1 MKEDKEV
8 REGVGKVK
16 ESGRKKNMKRLSRGN
31 VRTPFRMR
39 PLTFSAKVKFQS
51 AIRAMLTLT
60 VGQGRWSI
68 ALVSS
73 DIYVPPSFAVEV
85 VGVGEMSD
93 SGWEFGSECGSV
105 AVSGVPV
112 VPEVVETTPSVVTV
126 MCEGVPS
133 DSEQGFVLKAPS
145 CLERRMK
152 TPLPQQSSFSS
163 VEEGSPW
170 STQERTA
177 DAKMEQY
184 VNNRDCKNWRST
196 RWRSTS
202 WGSNSRTST

>member
-1 MKEDKEV
+1 MESNKKQALQDRGALPREEGDAIREFQAMREENFLSSWLREDGKSKMKEDKEV

-39 PLTFSAKVKFQS
+39 PLTFSAKVKFRS

-60 VGQGRWSI
+60 VSRERWSI
-68 ALVSS
+68 ALVSN
-73 DIYVPPSFAVEV
+73 DIYVHPSFAVEV

-93 SGWEFGSECGSV
+93 SGCEFGSECGSV

-133 DSEQGFVLKAPS
+133 DSEWDL
-145 CLERRMK
+145 C
-152 TPLPQQSSFSS
+152 
-163 VEEGSPW
+163 
-170 STQERTA
+170 
-177 DAKMEQY
+177 
-184 VNNRDCKNWRST
+184 
-196 RWRSTS
+196 
-202 WGSNSRTST
+202 